1 MEGQQLSNVLAANDV
16 AFLEEQTSQDNSPMR
31 RQFTSGRVEIVPWP
45 YCVLSGKGCRVA
57 TLISA
62 QLVDRRW
69 GVMALEEVLVGPRM
83 ALVAHLTNPGET
95 SPLLFDDVT
104 VQTDSARTVAILD
117 LLHEISHER
126 QVIVLSQEEDVRRWA
141 ETSLNPERESLVRLE
156 LRVPAA

>member
-1 MEGQQLSNVLAANDV
+1 
-16 AFLEEQTSQDNSPMR
+16 
-31 RQFTSGRVEIVPWP
+31 
-45 YCVLSGKGCRVA
+45 
-57 TLISA
+57 
-62 QLVDRRW
+62 
-69 GVMALEEVLVGPRM
+69 MALEEVLVGPRM
-83 ALVAHLTNPGET
+83 ALVAHLTKPGET